1 MPGPSWAEAAS
12 ERGGARGRR
21 GKAQKARTIG
31 PQMLTQGAAPGSR
44 VHGREATPAWGL
56 ST

>member
-12 ERGGARGRR
+12 ERGGARGLR
-21 GKAQKARTIG
+21 GKAQKARTIS